1 MTLEEISRTIG
12 AAGLLLNGQGS
23 REKESLFTN
32 LHILLEQKQCQS
44 FKFQDAVARQVYVGV
59 PLLQC
64 DSAAQSSKPAGRIP
78 TQTFAASFH
87 LQRFLQ
93 CAQSAPRTIS
103 SVDDLPAISSVVPIL
118 ARLTAT
124 GSNLRLEA
132 TTDSLCLGSVIVR
145 LVGYDYSSGR
155 LI

>member
-32 LHILLEQKQCQS
+32 IHIEYFGNRCNI
-44 FKFQDAVARQVYVGV
+44 KFQDAVARPVYAGV

-64 DSAAQSSKPAGRIP
+64 NSTAQSSRRAGKNLHANVCSILSS
-78 TQTFAASFH
+78 QTF
-87 LQRFLQ
+87 LVVRTER
-93 CAQSAPRTIS
+93 PRTIS

-124 GSNLRLEA
+124 RSNLRLEA
-132 TTDSLCLGSVIVR
+132 RTDSLCLGSVIIR
-145 LVGYDYSSGR
+145 LVGYDFSSGH

>member
-23 REKESLFTN
+23 REKEGLFSPTFTCPWNRSNVKFPKRSSPASLRWCTIFCN
-32 LHILLEQKQCQS
+32 MIRSL
-44 FKFQDAVARQVYVGV
+44 RV
-59 PLLQC
+59 PG
-64 DSAAQSSKPAGRIP
+64 AGGTPA
-78 TQTFAASFH
+78 QTFAASFH
-87 LQRFLQ
+87 LKRFLQ

-103 SVDDLPAISSVVPIL
+103 SVDDLPVISLVVPIL

-124 GSNLRLEA
+124 RSNLRLEA
-132 TTDSLCLGSVIVR
+132 RIDSLCSGSVVIR
-145 LVGYDYSSGR
+145 LVEYDYFSGR